1 MKQNLTLF
9 ITVLFAGVAF
19 GEPAVA
25 VGPEQTAV
33 IVNQAADAIV
43 NYLKLEEPLGKGA
56 TRAMA
61 LAALRQTVDQYQG
74 TGVSHVFWNV
84 NYQRAAYR
92 SAVWPSYWDVSEPE
106 KNVTGWARGYYELH
120 KLGIDD
126 VFAIVIPRCRER
138 GVSPWISL
146 RMNDHHYTG
155 DPSRVSPLFF
165 EHPELRSRGGKGLFN
180 YARPEVREH
189 YLKLAAEVLERYD
202 VDGLELDWMRTAA
215 NFDDDEIASGRDI
228 LTDFVRAVHR
238 ETEAAAKRCGH
249 PVQLA
254 VRVPAKPEFA
264 HGLGFDVAAW
274 ARDGLVDMVIPSDY
288 WNGFA
293 DLPVEDWR
301 ARIGVDASQCRIVPF
316 TGTTYACTKGWMV
329 NVMSRNLA
337 AMRGFAAS
345 MLDRGADGIYFF
357 NNFQPV
363 DSPVLL
369 RTPEGKEVV
378 DCRVADLLRAASDLP
393 GAMANARVHAV
404 SIYETLPPKGTY
416 QQVLPA
422 EITLRKSLTL
432 KIHTGPKPAT
442 GRCVIRVGLDK
453 SDDLTSARLAV
464 RLNGSAC
471 RALEDLPKPAKPNP
485 RKGQPRMNVCEVAPR
500 LTEFEAP
507 LDAVVRGYNAVELNV
522 VHGGPQTVIWLEVLM
537 DPAVTTR

>member
-1 MKQNLTLF
+1 MKQNLKLF
-9 ITVLFAGVAF
+9 ITLLFAGVAF

-92 SAVWPSYWDVSEPE
+92 SAVWPSYWDVSDPE

-215 NFDDDEIASGRDI
+215 NFDDDEIASGREI

-238 ETEAAAKRCGH
+238 ETEAAAKRRGH

-264 HGLGFDVAAW
+264 HGLGFDVSAW

-316 TGTTYACTKGWMV
+316 TGTT
-329 NVMSRNLA
+329 
-337 AMRGFAAS
+337 
-345 MLDRGADGIYFF
+345 
-357 NNFQPV
+357 
-363 DSPVLL
+363 
-369 RTPEGKEVV
+369 
-378 DCRVADLLRAASDLP
+378 
-393 GAMANARVHAV
+393 
-404 SIYETLPPKGTY
+404 
-416 QQVLPA
+416 
-422 EITLRKSLTL
+422 
-432 KIHTGPKPAT
+432 
-442 GRCVIRVGLDK
+442 
-453 SDDLTSARLAV
+453 
-464 RLNGSAC
+464 
-471 RALEDLPKPAKPNP
+471 
-485 RKGQPRMNVCEVAPR
+485 
-500 LTEFEAP
+500 
-507 LDAVVRGYNAVELNV
+507 
-522 VHGGPQTVIWLEVLM
+522 
-537 DPAVTTR
+537 